1 MQITSL
7 SPTHGVSIKKHSTDK
22 ICQWNVILLP
32 VEKTSVMDQPR
43 IVRELQLLMLLAN
56 NRYMNKTD
64 VCRHFGFSERTFFRY
79 LDTFREAGFA
89 VKRNEYNV
97 YRIETS
103 TNKMSRQLS
112 ELLHFSEEEETILRY
127 AIDSIDPDT
136 KSKES
141 LKKKLYALYDYKVI
155 SDLGIG
161 KRLRQTIRDLAT
173 AIAERKQTVLVGY
186 RSGHSNTTTD
196 RLVEPYAFTPD
207 HDQVWC
213 YELDSHMVKTFK
225 ISRIQKVNILEASW
239 QNENLHKTGFVD
251 VFRMH
256 GTQRFPVRLRLSVR
270 AASLLQEEYP
280 LSTPFLKEVDGGY
293 FLLETE
299 VCRFEGVTR
308 FILGLYD
315 DIEILGGDDL
325 RAHMQYKIK
334 MLNR

>member
-1 MQITSL
+1 
-7 SPTHGVSIKKHSTDK
+7 
-22 ICQWNVILLP
+22 
-32 VEKTSVMDQPR
+32 MDQPR

-56 NRYMNKTD
+56 NRYMNKEE

-79 LDTFREAGFA
+79 IDTFREAGFA

-103 TNKMSRQLS
+103 ANKMSRHLS
-112 ELLHFSEEEETILRY
+112 ELLHFSEEEEMILRC
-127 AIDSIDPDT
+127 AIDSVAPDT
-136 KSKES
+136 NSKET
-141 LKKKLYALYDYKVI
+141 LKKKLYAVYDYKVI
-155 SDLGIG
+155 ADLGVG
-161 KRLRQTIRDLAT
+161 KRARQNLHDLST
-173 AIAERKQTVLVGY
+173 AIDGRRQALLSGY
-186 RSGHSNTTTD
+186 RSAHSNTTSD
-196 RLVEPYAFTPD
+196 RLVEPYAFTSD

-213 YELDSHMVKTFK
+213 FELDSQMVKTFK
-225 ISRIQKVNILEASW
+225 VSRIQKVQVLETGW
-239 QNENLHKTGFVD
+239 QHEDRHETGYVD

-270 AASLLQEEYP
+270 AASLLAEEYP
-280 LSTPFLKEVDGGY
+280 LSTSCLKEVDGGG

-325 RAHMQYKIK
+325 RAHVQYKIK

>member
-1 MQITSL
+1 MYFCAFLNYTA
-7 SPTHGVSIKKHSTDK
+7 
-22 ICQWNVILLP
+22 
-32 VEKTSVMDQPR
+32 MDQPR

-64 VCRHFGFSERTFFRY
+64 VCRHFNFSERTFFRY
-79 LDTFREAGFA
+79 IDTFREAGFA

-103 TNKMSRQLS
+103 TNKMSRHLS
-112 ELLHFSEEEETILRY
+112 ELLHFTEEEEMILRC
-127 AIDSIDPDT
+127 AIDSIDPGT

-155 SDLGIG
+155 SDLGLG
-161 KRLRQTIRDLAT
+161 KRLRQTIHDLT
-173 AIAERKQTVLVGY
+173 SAIENHRQTVLVGY
-186 RSGHSNTTTD
+186 RSGHSNTTSD

-213 YELDSHMVKTFK
+213 YELDSQMVKTFK
-225 ISRIQKVNILEASW
+225 VSRIRKVSILDTEW
-239 QNENLHKTGFVD
+239 QNEEHHETGYVD

-280 LSTPFLKEVDGGY
+280 LSTPFLKEVEGGY

-325 RAHMQYKIK
+325 RTHVQYKIK